1 MITELDKYV
10 SELLFDYDCVI
21 VPQLGGFV
29 TNYKPAYFD
38 KGIGHPPS
46 KELRFNKNLTKNDG
60 LLSQSISNT
69 EGLSIQ
75 DADAVLHETVENY
88 LSQLKETGRVQLK
101 KVGVLFIDANNQL
114 RFRPDTTTNYLRNSF
129 GFESFEMPPEVAK
142 EISAIAE
149 KETKPEKETFREKEA
164 PVIPIAEPSYKKGIY
179 WVAAATLLPF
189 VGMSI
194 YLGMSTDFKSPTQ
207 ITPAELIPLNRS
219 ASPKYAH
226 REITMSEEELE
237 EETNYPDNTLIFPFD
252 FETNEV
258 DSLGVW
264 INMSS
269 VPVEVLEEK
278 PTANNGIYH
287 IIGGCFGE
295 KGNAEKFVSRLQSRG
310 YNAHILDL
318 NKGLYRVKIESF
330 DDYEKALKELRS
342 TRDNGTFP
350 NAWLLKKKTS

>member
-38 KGIGHPPS
+38 NGLAHPPS

-60 LLSQSISNT
+60 LLSQSISNS
-69 EGLSIQ
+69 EGISIQ
-75 DADAVLHETVENY
+75 DADAILHETVEKY
-88 LSQLKETGRVQLK
+88 LGQLKESGRVKLN
-101 KVGVLFIDANNQL
+101 KVGILFIDENKQL
-114 RFRPDTTTNYLRNSF
+114 RFKPDTTVNYLRQSF
-129 GFESFEMPPEVAK
+129 GFESFAMPAEVVSQIPVV
-142 EISAIAE
+142 EE
-149 KETKPEKETFREKEA
+149 KEVEAKDET
-164 PVIPIAEPSYKKGIY
+164 PVIPIGEPSSYNKGIY

-189 VGMSI
+189 IGMSI

-207 ITPAELIPLNRS
+207 ITPAELIPLGNS
-219 ASPKYAH
+219 VSPKYAA
-226 REITMSEEELE
+226 REITLSKEEIKD
-237 EETNYPDNTLIFPFD
+237 ETNYPKNTLVFPFN
-252 FETNEV
+252 FESNKV

-264 INMSS
+264 INVSD
-269 VPVEVLEEK
+269 VPEEVAVEK
-278 PTANNGIYH
+278 TITTNGLYH

-295 KGNAEKFVSRLQSRG
+295 KENAEKFVNRLKRRG
-310 YNAHILDL
+310 YDGNILDL
-318 NKGLYRVKIESF
+318 HKGLYRVKIESF
-330 DDYEKALKELRS
+330 SNYEQALNELKS